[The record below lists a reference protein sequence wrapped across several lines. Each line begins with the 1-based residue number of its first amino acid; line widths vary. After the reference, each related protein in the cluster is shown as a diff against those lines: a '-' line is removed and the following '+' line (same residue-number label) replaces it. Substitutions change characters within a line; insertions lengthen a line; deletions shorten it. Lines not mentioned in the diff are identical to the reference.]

1 MTEARANEI
10 FKTKYPEGEIRR
22 RHATSAE
29 NKYWVTFN
37 PNGKVYYYSATSYA
51 ELLRRFE
58 FNVIYKHDLSNAEA
72 NVERYQN
79 KLDKFLKGE
88 FDSFDLLFCTKEQ
101 ALESAKESLADAQKT
116 LQYYQNEC
124 IID

>member
-10 FKTKYPEGEIRR
+10 FRTKYPNGSILRK
-22 RHATSAE
+22 HSTSAG
-29 NKYWVTFN
+29 NKYWVVFDEN
-37 PNGKVYYYSATSYA
+37 SKAYYYSATSYA

-58 FNVIYKHDLSNAEA
+58 FNVIYKHDLKNAEA

-79 KLDKFLKGE
+79 KLDKISKGE

-101 ALESAKESLADAQKT
+101 VLESTKESLADAQKT

-124 IID
+124 IVD